1 MIQPPKKALQFLR
14 WFCRE
19 DRIDEIEGDLI
30 ELFEKRASKTSFRA
44 KWLFALDVIKSFD
57 HINVKKLTLLENKS
71 IMLKNNLV
79 IAWRSLTKNKVYSLI
94 NILGLAVG
102 MAAFLLIAL
111 YVRHELNYD
120 KFHENKDNIYR
131 VQQDRYNKGELTTQW
146 AAGNAGIGPDLK
158 ANFPEVEKFVKMR
171 ASSAVVR
178 YGDNL
183 FKEDHTY
190 YATTSFFEV
199 FSVKLIEGVDS
210 LVLKKPYTM
219 AMSESM
225 AAKYFAD
232 ENPIG
237 KSLRH
242 NGVRDYLI
250 TGIFEDIPA
259 QSHLQADMLYSFET
273 YVDLTDE
280 DARTDWNWDGFYT
293 YITLVPGSDP
303 KELEAKLP
311 KWIDEYQGEDLAKY
325 DAEIKFNLQPVESIH
340 LYSNYMMEFKAN
352 GNGKATYFLLV
363 IAFFIIL
370 IAWVNYVN
378 LSTARS
384 MERAKEVGIRKV
396 MGSMRHQLA
405 YQFLVESFMLNFLAL
420 VLGLL
425 IMVIVLPYFNQ
436 LSGIAIALSIAN
448 SFIWGTSILLLLVGG
463 LSSGIYP
470 ALVLSGFKPVT
481 VLKGK
486 LSGSSAG
493 AGLRKGLVIFQFMAS
508 LVLMVGTLAV
518 FEQLRFMRSQDLGVN
533 IDQTL
538 VLTGP
543 NITDS
548 LYNDKF
554 NTFKQTLSAYPR
566 ILSFAT
572 STSVPGNQPDWSAG
586 GIRLVE
592 ETPAESNQYRVIGFD
607 GDFIDAF
614 GLELIAGRKFDQ
626 ERSNERTKVLFNES
640 AVKLLGFATVEEV
653 LQKDLYFWGDTFEIV
668 GVLKDYHQESIKK
681 SFEPLVFRYNP
692 NAGNFYS
699 IKVQSDHIPETIEL
713 VREEWQAA
721 FPGNPFDYFF
731 LDDHYNKQYKADLQ
745 FGQVFSL
752 FAALAIFIACLG
764 LFGLASYMTMQRTK
778 EIGVRKVLGASISS
792 ILLLL
797 SKDFSKFIITSII
810 LAIPISWYLIDSW
823 LQGFATKINISW
835 WLFAVPALTLM
846 VIALGTISFQTVKSA
861 LTNPVDSL
869 RDE

>member
-1 MIQPPKKALQFLR
+1 MF
-14 WFCRE
+14 
-19 DRIDEIEGDLI
+19 
-30 ELFEKRASKTSFRA
+30 
-44 KWLFALDVIKSFD
+44 
-57 HINVKKLTLLENKS
+57 
-71 IMLKNNLV
+71 KNNL
-79 IAWRSLTKNKVYSLI
+79 ITAWRSLVKNKIYSII

-102 MAAFLLIAL
+102 MAAFLLISL

-120 KFHENKDNIYR
+120 KFHDNKENIYR
-131 VQQDRYNKGELTTQW
+131 VQQDRFNQGELTTQW
-146 AAGNAGIGPDLK
+146 AAGCAGIGPDLV
-158 ANFPEVEKFVKMR
+158 ANFPEVEKFVKMTK
-171 ASSAVVR
+171 SSAVVR

-199 FSVKLIEGVDS
+199 FSVKLVEGVDS
-210 LVLKKPYTM
+210 LVLKEPYTM
-219 AMSESM
+219 AMSVSM
-225 AAKYFAD
+225 AKKYFGD

-242 NGVRDYLI
+242 NGVRDYII
-250 TGIFEDIPA
+250 TGIYEDIPF

-273 YVDLTDE
+273 YVDLTNE
-280 DARTDWNWDGFYT
+280 EARTSWHWDGFYT
-293 YITLVPGSDP
+293 YITLVPGTDP
-303 KELEAKLP
+303 KALEDKLP
-311 KWIDEYQGEDLAKY
+311 YWVQEYQGEDLAQY
-325 DAEIKFNLQPVESIH
+325 NAGIKFNLQPIESIH
-340 LYSNYMMEFKAN
+340 LDSNYMMEFKAN
-352 GNGKATYFLLV
+352 GDGKATYFLLV

-396 MGSMRHQLA
+396 MGSMRWQLA
-405 YQFLVESFMLNFLAL
+405 RQFLVESFILNFLSL

-425 IMVIVLPYFNQ
+425 IMIIMLPYFNQ
-436 LSGIAIALSIAN
+436 LSGISISLSITN
-448 SFIWGTSILLLLVGG
+448 SFIWLTSLLLFLVGG

-470 ALVLSGFKPVT
+470 AVVLSGFKPIA

-493 AGLRKGLVIFQFMAS
+493 ASLRKGLVIFQFIAS
-508 LVLMVGTLAV
+508 LVLMVGTLTV
-518 FEQLRFMRSQDLGVN
+518 FEQLRFMRSQDLGVS

-538 VLTGP
+538 VLAGP
-543 NITDS
+543 NIRDS
-548 LYNDKF
+548 LYDDKF
-554 NTFKQTLSAYPR
+554 NTFKQTLSRYPR
-566 ILSFAT
+566 ILSVAT
-572 STSVPGNQPDWSAG
+572 STSVPGKQPDWNTG

-592 ETPAESNQYRVIGFD
+592 ETEAESNQYRVIGFD

-614 GLELIAGRKFDQ
+614 GLELIAGRKFDM
-626 ERSNERTKVLFNES
+626 ERSNEQSKVLINES

-653 LQKDLYFWGDTFEIV
+653 LQRDLYFWPDTLEIV

-681 SFEPLVFRYNP
+681 SFEPLVFRYIP

-699 IKVQSDHIPETIEL
+699 IKVQADHIPETIEL
-713 VREEWQAA
+713 VKKEWQAM

-731 LDDHYNKQYKADLQ
+731 LDDYYENQYKADMQ

-752 FAALAIFIACLG
+752 FAILAIFIACLG

-778 EIGVRKVLGASISS
+778 EIGVRKVLGASIAN

-797 SKDFSKFIITSII
+797 SKDFSRFILIAVV
-810 LAIPISWYLIDSW
+810 LAVPISWYLINNW
-823 LQGFATKINISW
+823 LQDFATKINITW
-835 WLFAVPALTLM
+835 WLFALPALALM
-846 VIALGTISFQTVKSA
+846 IIALSTVSFQTVKSA